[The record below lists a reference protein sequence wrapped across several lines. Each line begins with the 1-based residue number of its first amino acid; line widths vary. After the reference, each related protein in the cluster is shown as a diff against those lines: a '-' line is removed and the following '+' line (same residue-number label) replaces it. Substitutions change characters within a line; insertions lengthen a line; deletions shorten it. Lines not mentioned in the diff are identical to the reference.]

1 MRRRCRSPPRTGATG
16 QRLEAAPPSR
26 GRPPAPGPVLP
37 AVPSS
42 EDAAASLG
50 EIQAALLQPGGG
62 VIQQRRTPVVDA
74 GDAYKP
80 GYESVVAHAKASSS
94 SRLTRIQQ
102 VREQEKLWARFQAR
116 EFRAAVKDHHVE
128 LTNQL
133 HQGWLEA
140 RALKQ
145 QELERDYSGAVVG
158 VGRAQRDAAALGDAT
173 AKKRRAREMAVQK
186 FDADLSALER
196 HETALGKE
204 FERLDDVQAPYFVAA
219 DRRVRATALADKT
232 REDMR
237 AKNAAF
243 ADSEEGRR
251 KARRAPGRG
260 DDARVARPPRRGR
273 KMAAATFKDTHFN
286 DLVVDCATGV
296 AVGVRRAR
304 KAPARGMPI
313 PARAPAPPPL
323 STGRRRRHHAPE
335 PTEVPARRRTPVPPM
350 PGSERVRRERR
361 TRSSRRCA

>member
-1 MRRRCRSPPRTGATG
+1 M
-16 QRLEAAPPSR
+16 
-26 GRPPAPGPVLP
+26 
-37 AVPSS
+37 
-42 EDAAASLG
+42 
-50 EIQAALLQPGGG
+50 
-62 VIQQRRTPVVDA
+62 
-74 GDAYKP
+74 
-80 GYESVVAHAKASSS
+80 AHAKASSS

-158 VGRAQRDAAALGDAT
+158 VGARSGT
-173 AKKRRAREMAVQK
+173 PRRWVTPPPRSDARERWRCK
-186 FDADLSALER
+186 SSTRISKPALER

-204 FERLDDVQAPYFVAA
+204 FERLDHVQAPYFVAA

-251 KARRAPGRG
+251 KKLVERLVAETSASRRGRHAADARWPPPHSRTRTSTTWWWTARRAS
-260 DDARVARPPRRGR
+260 A
-273 KMAAATFKDTHFN
+273 
-286 DLVVDCATGV
+286 
-296 AVGVRRAR
+296 GVRRAR
-304 KAPARGMPI
+304 KGPVEGHADTGGLAL
-313 PARAPAPPPL
+313 APAPPPW
-323 STGRRRRHHAPE
+323 SRWTASRCR
-335 PTEVPARRRTPVPPM
+335 ARLELKRG
-350 PGSERVRRERR
+350 PGEKKNASVSAFDAAFER
-361 TRSSRRCA
+361 

>member
-1 MRRRCRSPPRTGATG
+1 MPLTSAYWSNG
-16 QRLEAAPPSR
+16 AAPR
-26 GRPPAPGPVLP
+26 GGPAAAALPAPAPGPVLP

-62 VIQQRRTPVVDA
+62 LIQQRRTPVVDA

-251 KARRAPGRG
+251 KKLVERLVAET
-260 DDARVARPPRRGR
+260 DARVARPTRGGR

-286 DLVVDCATGV
+286 DLVVDRATGV

-304 KAPARGMPI
+304 KGPGAGHADTGALALAPVSYKHL
-313 PARAPAPPPL
+313 RAHQ
-323 STGRRRRHHAPE
+323 T
-335 PTEVPARRRTPVPPM
+335 
-350 PGSERVRRERR
+350 
-361 TRSSRRCA
+361 